1 MLGFPFSDRLCAPTC
16 VQCRSPMFVAL
27 CEPNFNN
34 PALMLATYE
43 CSVCGLQDRAQID
56 AAPHSSDMDLKP

>member
-1 MLGFPFSDRLCAPTC
+1 MLNCDCAPSC

-27 CEPNFNN
+27 CEPDFNN

-43 CSVCGLQDRAQID
+43 CSVCGLRMRAQID
-56 AAPHSSDMDLKP
+56 PAPHSSNMYFEP